1 MRFVL
6 RLGERERVGR
16 YLPDGIPSYP
26 APELLVR
33 WSSRAAEFPGN
44 LAALLARAPVTAAML
59 RGFSVPLPAGVMRP
73 ASLGASLLA
82 HALLLSLLAAISFV
96 FGQRPPTAAELAV
109 EHQRRITWYY
119 FSDELPAIAPLEAPA
134 DAKPQERKRA
144 ERANPAPSRQSIIS
158 IPAKA
163 DNLSQTILQP
173 AAPDIRITRHVPLP
187 NIVMWPSQ
195 PARPVLEYLP
205 PPELAM
211 AQTPPRLPALPV
223 QKPSLEYL
231 PAPDVRVGHV
241 PLVPA
246 PQAERPVLEYLPPP
260 RAVVQQAPRLP
271 APAVETPLLAYLPAP
286 EVRLSQPV
294 RVPAPAVQRPS
305 LEYLPPPD
313 VRMSQAPRAP
323 VPPVQAA
330 AVEQAYLAA
339 PPQIAAR
346 ALADNRLIAV
356 GLDPATPAPQIAV
369 PLGNR
374 AGRFSTAGEPA
385 SGNGS
390 EGRAE
395 ASASSLPPPGSTL
408 RVPGLS
414 ITGGVRPP
422 AADAGPVVSGPRPPA
437 NPATPL
443 AAPPAAAAPRTVDPN
458 ALANAIARATRPQ
471 LGLPEIGRG
480 RQPIEREVLSGKKVY
495 TVYIN
500 MPNLSSG
507 AGSWVLR
514 FAELGER
521 PVGEDAELTAPVA
534 RRKVDP
540 GYDPDA
546 VRERLEGVVVLYAII
561 RHDGT
566 VGSVKVVRGLDP
578 RLDENAVRALERWQF
593 HPARR
598 NGMPVDLE
606 AVVHI
611 PFSLP
616 GTVRKFK

>member
-6 RLGERERVGR
+6 RLGERERAGR
-16 YLPDGIPSYP
+16 YRPDGIPSYP

-44 LAALLARAPVTAAML
+44 LAVLLARPPVNAGVL

-73 ASLGASLLA
+73 TSLGASLLV
-82 HALLLSLLAAISFV
+82 HALLLSLLAAVSFV
-96 FGQRPPTAAELAV
+96 FGQRPPTAAELAA
-109 EHQRRITWYY
+109 ERQRRITWYY

-134 DAKPQERKRA
+134 DAKPREKKRA
-144 ERANPAPSRQSIIS
+144 ERASPAPSRQSIIS
-158 IPAKA
+158 IPARA
-163 DNLSQTILQP
+163 DNFSQTILQP

-205 PPELAM
+205 PPELAV
-211 AQTPPRLPALPV
+211 AQALPRLPAVPV

-231 PAPDVRVGHV
+231 PAPDVRVGHA
-241 PLVPA
+241 PL
-246 PQAERPVLEYLPPP
+246 
-260 RAVVQQAPRLP
+260 
-271 APAVETPLLAYLPAP
+271 
-286 EVRLSQPV
+286 
-294 RVPAPAVQRPS
+294 VPAPAVQQPS

-313 VRMSQAPRAP
+313 VRMSQAPRVP
-323 VPPVQAA
+323 VPAVQAA
-330 AVEQAYLAA
+330 AVEQAYLPA
-339 PPQIAAR
+339 PPQIAAGSP
-346 ALADNRLIAV
+346 ADNRLIAV
-356 GLDPATPAPQIAV
+356 GLDPAPPAPEIVV

-395 ASASSLPPPGSTL
+395 AGGSSLQPPVSSL

-437 NPATPL
+437 GPATPP
-443 AAPPAAAAPRTVDPN
+443 AAPPAAAVPRTADPS
-458 ALANAIARATRPQ
+458 ALANAIARATRPR
-471 LGLPEIGRG
+471 LGLPEMGRG
-480 RQPIEREVLSGKKVY
+480 RQPIERELLLGKKVY
-495 TVYIN
+495 TIYIN

-514 FAELGER
+514 FTELGER
-521 PVGEDAELTAPVA
+521 GAGEDSELTAPVA

-546 VRERLEGVVVLYAII
+546 VRERVEGLVVLYAII

-578 RLDENAVRALERWQF
+578 RLDENAVRALGRWQF
-593 HPARR
+593 DPARR

-616 GTVRKFK
+616 GAVRKFQ

>member
-6 RLGERERVGR
+6 RLGDREGVGHDG
-16 YLPDGIPSYP
+16 PDDIPSCP

-44 LAALLARAPVTAAML
+44 LAALLARPPVASAPL

-73 ASLGASLLA
+73 ASLGASLLV
-82 HALLLSLLAAISFV
+82 HALLLGLLAAISFV
-96 FGQRPPTAAELAV
+96 FGKQPPTSAELAA

-119 FSDELPAIAPLEAPA
+119 FSDELPAIGPLEAPPEA
-134 DAKPQERKRA
+134 TPREKRGA
-144 ERANPAPSRQSIIS
+144 ERASPAPSRQSIIS

-163 DNLSQTILQP
+163 DNSSQTILQP
-173 AAPDIRITRHVPLP
+173 AAPDIRITQPVPLP

-205 PPELAM
+205 PPELAI
-211 AQTPPRLPALPV
+211 AQAPPRLPAV
-223 QKPSLEYL
+223 AAQKPSLEYL
-231 PAPDVRVGHV
+231 PAPDVRLSRA

-246 PQAERPVLEYLPPP
+246 LQAERPVLEYLPPP

-271 APAVETPLLAYLPAP
+271 APVVEA
-286 EVRLSQPV
+286 
-294 RVPAPAVQRPS
+294 PS
-305 LEYLPPPD
+305 L
-313 VRMSQAPRAP
+313 
-323 VPPVQAA
+323 
-330 AVEQAYLAA
+330 AYLAA
-339 PPQIAAR
+339 PPQIAAGPP
-346 ALADNRLIAV
+346 ADNRLIAV
-356 GLDPATPAPQIAV
+356 GLDPAPPAPQITV

-374 AGRFSTAGEPA
+374 AGRFSTASEPEG
-385 SGNGS
+385 GNGT
-390 EGRAE
+390 ERRAE
-395 ASASSLPPPGSTL
+395 ASGSSLEPSASSV
-408 RVPGLS
+408 RVPGLA

-437 NPATPL
+437 GPAASP
-443 AAPPAAAAPRTVDPN
+443 AAPSAAAVPRAADPS
-458 ALANAIARATRPQ
+458 ALVNAIARATRPQ

-480 RQPIEREVLSGKKVY
+480 RQPVEREVLSGKKVY

-514 FAELGER
+514 FSELGER
-521 PVGEDAELTAPVA
+521 PAGEDAELTAPVA

-566 VGSVKVVRGLDP
+566 VGAVKVVRGLDP

-593 HPARR
+593 DPARR
-598 NGMPVDLE
+598 NGTPVALE

-616 GTVRKFK
+616 GAVPKR

>member
-6 RLGERERVGR
+6 RLGGSEYGGR
-16 YLPDGIPSYP
+16 YRPDGIPRYP
-26 APELLVR
+26 VPELLVR

-44 LAALLARAPVTAAML
+44 LAALLARRRVHAAML

-109 EHQRRITWYY
+109 ERHRRITWYY
-119 FSDELPAIAPLEAPA
+119 FSDELPAIAPLEPPVE
-134 DAKPQERKRA
+134 AKPPEKKRA
-144 ERANPAPSRQSIIS
+144 ERAQPAPSRQSIIS

-163 DNLSQTILQP
+163 DNFSQTILQP
-173 AAPDIRITRHVPLP
+173 AAPDIRITRQVPLP

-195 PARPVLEYLP
+195 PVRPVLEYLP
-205 PPELAM
+205 PPEVAITQ
-211 AQTPPRLPALPV
+211 APPRLPALPV

-231 PAPDVRVGHV
+231 PAPDVRVGHA

-260 RAVVQQAPRLP
+260 QAVLQQAPG
-271 APAVETPLLAYLPAP
+271 V
-286 EVRLSQPV
+286 
-294 RVPAPAVQRPS
+294 
-305 LEYLPPPD
+305 
-313 VRMSQAPRAP
+313 P

-346 ALADNRLIAV
+346 SLADNRLIAV
-356 GLDPATPAPQIAV
+356 GLDPAPPAPQIAV
-369 PLGNR
+369 PVGNR

-385 SGNGS
+385 SGDGS

-395 ASASSLPPPGSTL
+395 AGVSSLQPPGSSL

-422 AADAGPVVSGPRPPA
+422 PAEAGPVVSGPRPPA
-437 NPATPL
+437 NPAAPP
-443 AAPPAAAAPRTVDPN
+443 AAPPAAAAPRTADPN

-480 RQPIEREVLSGKKVY
+480 RQPIEREILLGKKVY

-514 FAELGER
+514 FSELGER
-521 PVGEDAELTAPVA
+521 SAGEDAELTAPVA

-546 VRERLEGVVVLYAII
+546 VRERIEGVVVLYAVIH
-561 RHDGT
+561 HDGT

-593 HPARR
+593 DPARR

-616 GTVRKFK
+616 GVVRTFK

>member
-6 RLGERERVGR
+6 RLGDREGVGHDG
-16 YLPDGIPSYP
+16 PDGVPSYP
-26 APELLVR
+26 VPELLVR
-33 WSSRAAEFPGN
+33 WPSRAAEFPGN
-44 LAALLARAPVTAAML
+44 LAALLACPPVSAATL
-59 RGFSVPLPAGVMRP
+59 QGFSVPLPAGVMRP
-73 ASLGASLLA
+73 ASLGASLLV
-82 HALLLSLLAAISFV
+82 HALLLGLLAAISFA
-96 FGQRPPTAAELAV
+96 FGKQPPTAAELAA

-119 FSDELPAIAPLEAPA
+119 FSDELPAIEPLEAPPE
-134 DAKPQERKRA
+134 AKPREKKGA
-144 ERANPAPSRQSIIS
+144 ERASAAPSRQSIIS

-163 DNLSQTILQP
+163 DNSSQTILQP
-173 AAPDIRITRHVPLP
+173 AAPDIRITRAVPLP

-205 PPELAM
+205 PPELAI
-211 AQTPPRLPALPV
+211 AQAPPRLPAV
-223 QKPSLEYL
+223 AAQKPSLEYL
-231 PAPDVRVGHV
+231 PAPDVRLSRA

-246 PQAERPVLEYLPPP
+246 PQAERPALEYLPPP

-271 APAVETPLLAYLPAP
+271 APVVEAPSLAYLPAP
-286 EVRLSQPV
+286 EVRLNQPV
-294 RVPAPAVQRPS
+294 RVPAPAVERPS

-313 VRMSQAPRAP
+313 VRMSQAPRVA
-323 VPPVQAA
+323 VPPAQAG

-339 PPQIAAR
+339 PPQIAAGPP
-346 ALADNRLIAV
+346 ADNRLIAV
-356 GLDPATPAPQIAV
+356 GLDPAPPAPQIAV

-374 AGRFSTAGEPA
+374 AGRFSTASEPEG
-385 SGNGS
+385 GNGS
-390 EGRAE
+390 EPRAE
-395 ASASSLPPPGSTL
+395 ASGSSPEPSASSV
-408 RVPGLS
+408 RVPGLA

-437 NPATPL
+437 GPAASP
-443 AAPPAAAAPRTVDPN
+443 AAPPAAAAPRAADPS
-458 ALANAIARATRPQ
+458 ALANAMARATRPQ

-514 FAELGER
+514 FSELGER
-521 PVGEDAELTAPVA
+521 PAGEDAELTAPVA

-566 VGSVKVVRGLDP
+566 VGSVKVVRGFDP

-593 HPARR
+593 DPARR
-598 NGMPVDLE
+598 NGTPVDLE

-616 GTVRKFK
+616 GAVPKR

>member
-6 RLGERERVGR
+6 RLGDRECVGHDR
-16 YLPDGIPSYP
+16 PDGVPSYP

-44 LAALLARAPVTAAML
+44 LAALLARPPVSGAMP

-73 ASLGASLLA
+73 ASLGASLLV
-82 HALLLSLLAAISFV
+82 HALLLGLLAAISFV
-96 FGQRPPTAAELAV
+96 FGKQPPTAAELAT

-119 FSDELPAIAPLEAPA
+119 FSDELPAIGPLEAPPE
-134 DAKPQERKRA
+134 AKPREKRGA
-144 ERANPAPSRQSIIS
+144 ERASAAPSRQSIIS

-173 AAPDIRITRHVPLP
+173 AAPDIRITRPVPLP

-205 PPELAM
+205 PPELAI
-211 AQTPPRLPALPV
+211 AQAPPRLFAV
-223 QKPSLEYL
+223 AAQKPSLEYL
-231 PAPDVRVGHV
+231 PAPDVRLSRA

-246 PQAERPVLEYLPPP
+246 P
-260 RAVVQQAPRLP
+260 
-271 APAVETPLLAYLPAP
+271 AVE
-286 EVRLSQPV
+286 
-294 RVPAPAVQRPS
+294 RPS

-313 VRMSQAPRAP
+313 VRMSQAPRVP
-323 VPPVQAA
+323 LPPVQAG

-339 PPQIAAR
+339 PPQIAAGPP
-346 ALADNRLIAV
+346 ADNRLIAV
-356 GLDPATPAPQIAV
+356 GLDPAPPAPQITV

-374 AGRFSTAGEPA
+374 AGRFSTASESEG
-385 SGNGS
+385 GNGT
-390 EGRAE
+390 ERRAE
-395 ASASSLPPPGSTL
+395 ASGSSLEPSPSSV
-408 RVPGLS
+408 RVPGLA

-422 AADAGPVVSGPRPPA
+422 AADAGPTVSGPRPPA
-437 NPATPL
+437 GPAASP
-443 AAPPAAAAPRTVDPN
+443 AAPAPAVAPRAADPS
-458 ALANAIARATRPQ
+458 ALANAMARATRPQ

-480 RQPIEREVLSGKKVY
+480 RQPVEREVLSGKKVY

-514 FAELGER
+514 FSELGER
-521 PVGEDAELTAPVA
+521 PAGEGAELTAPVA

-566 VGSVKVVRGLDP
+566 VGSVKVLRGFDP

-593 HPARR
+593 DPARR
-598 NGMPVDLE
+598 NGTPVDLE

-616 GTVRKFK
+616 GAVPKR

>member
-6 RLGERERVGR
+6 RLGEREHVGR
-16 YLPDGIPSYP
+16 CRPDGIPSYP

-44 LAALLARAPVTAAML
+44 LAGLLARPPVTAAML

-73 ASLGASLLA
+73 ASLGVSLLA

-109 EHQRRITWYY
+109 EHQRKITWYY

-144 ERANPAPSRQSIIS
+144 ERASPAPSRQSIIS

-163 DNLSQTILQP
+163 DNFSQTILQP

-211 AQTPPRLPALPV
+211 AQAPPRLPALPG

-246 PQAERPVLEYLPPP
+246 LQAERPVLEYLPPP
-260 RAVVQQAPRLP
+260 
-271 APAVETPLLAYLPAP
+271 
-286 EVRLSQPV
+286 
-294 RVPAPAVQRPS
+294 
-305 LEYLPPPD
+305 D
-313 VRMSQAPRAP
+313 VRMSPASRVP

-356 GLDPATPAPQIAV
+356 GLDPAPPAPQIAV

-374 AGRFSTAGEPA
+374 AGRFSTAGEPV
-385 SGNGS
+385 SGKGS

-408 RVPGLS
+408 RVPGLA

-437 NPATPL
+437 GPATPL
-443 AAPPAAAAPRTVDPN
+443 AAPPAAAAPRTADPN

-495 TVYIN
+495 TAYIN

-521 PVGEDAELTAPVA
+521 PAGEDAELTAPVA

-566 VGSVKVVRGLDP
+566 VGSVKVLRGFDP

-593 HPARR
+593 DPARR
-598 NGMPVDLE
+598 NGTPVDLE

-616 GTVRKFK
+616 GAVPKR